1 MSVTVDDRRSSADTR
16 IPLLGVAEGPVLARG
31 AADALRG
38 HSPCADTSA
47 AADAAR
53 AEVDP
58 PMDIHASSDY
68 RRHLVGVLVGRAL
81 PVAFGRAGG

>member
-1 MSVTVDDRRSSADTR
+1 VLM
-16 IPLLGVAEGPVLARG
+16 GVGEGPALALG
-31 AADALRG
+31 AAEALAGAEPNADAF
-38 HSPCADTSA
+38 AA

-81 PVAFGRAGG
+81 PIAFGRARAGAS